1 MAFENGV
8 VLFFRHMMADKSLA
22 RSIHPDARSVSRAG
36 AGDDDFIIYDA
47 EGEILGIYPREWI
60 AAILPITP
68 ASQPAG
74 APIVTN

>member
-22 RSIHPDARSVSRAG
+22 RSIHPDARSVERAG
-36 AGDDDFIIYDA
+36 AGDDDFIIYNESGD
-47 EGEILGIYPREWI
+47 IVGIYPREWI
-60 AAILPITP
+60 AAILPLVP
-68 ASQPAG
+68 ANQPAG